1 MKNKINKN
9 PNYNDNNSKR
19 EDLVENNNNNINII
33 KINYFDSRSDK
44 EKSLSEISSN
54 RRDEQED
61 SMLTENKEQY
71 KEILFQIKLTKEEY
85 HLLQREKAKII
96 NPLK

>member
-1 MKNKINKN
+1 MAKW
-9 PNYNDNNSKR
+9 
-19 EDLVENNNNNINII
+19 EDSNITKSDFFTVE
-33 KINYFDSRSDK
+33 KSDK
-44 EKSLSEISSN
+44 DKSLSEITSN
-54 RRDEQED
+54 RKGEIEE
-61 SMLTENKEQY
+61 SISEHKEQY